1 MTFTQAEI
9 DAADVYYEL
18 HNNPGG
24 GNGDDYTAIGI
35 VAEDPN
41 NPGSPLWW
49 QSGEDETAEEFVRHK
64 IGLVRA
70 PDENV
75 AFVVC
80 TAKTNY
86 TLTIPS
92 FSEVSDEVVVHR
104 VFCAALRPTDT
115 SFTFANPIED
125 ITVAASPNAVNVQTV
140 AITGYK
146 AIKSTDTVTVAH
158 TQDFPCIFGI
168 CYKHKAKGEIVYD
181 GSTPVIP
188 DPEVELTIPNVL
200 LFSFKTSDAIN
211 YFQAPFII
219 PSGTISGLFLT
230 CTSSITK
237 QCYRLR
243 ISYPYTSGTVV
254 ENCTDDIVLETD
266 FLTIGDDGALQT
278 LFDSRMQHK
287 TFPSGNR
294 FNVEITVPEVG
305 DTLVLQIYYT
315 NIYNNND

>member
-24 GNGDDYTAIGI
+24 GSGDDYTVIGI

-125 ITVAASPNAVNVQTV
+125 ITVAASPNTVNVQTV
-140 AITGYK
+140 AITGYRS
-146 AIKSTDTVTVAH
+146 IKSTDTVTVTH
-158 TQDFPCIFGI
+158 IQDFPCIFGI

-188 DPEVELTIPNVL
+188 DPEVETTVPNVL
-200 LFSFKTSDAIN
+200 SFLFPAPDAIN
-211 YFQAPFII
+211 YLQSSVEI
-219 PSGTISGLFLT
+219 PRGTVSGLYLVT
-230 CTSSITK
+230 NDSALK
-237 QCYRLR
+237 KCYRLR
-243 ISYPYTSGTVV
+243 ISYIYSDGMFVR
-254 ENCTDDIVLETD
+254 ECQDDIVVEHHNLI
-266 FLTIGDDGALQT
+266 IGDNFMLNELLDDGM
-278 LFDSRMQHK
+278 RYR
-287 TFPSGNR
+287 TFSENTV
-294 FNVEITVPEVG
+294 FNIELTVPELEN
-305 DTLVLQIYYT
+305 DLVLQFYYT
-315 NIYNNND
+315 NTYKND